1 MARSWR
7 SGGISVLVLLLL
19 VACTVG
25 AQRENA
31 LWVSNGDDADR
42 VVRLT
47 WGGAAHTFLV
57 RPGARAEIYRGDRA
71 QILIQILTSTCQVEQ
86 GFTYDLA
93 TTEVLDVDE
102 GRAGVNYVTPEELA
116 ALRRDQTQLTPDPGL
131 CPG

>member
-1 MARSWR
+1 MKGSI
-7 SGGISVLVLLLL
+7 GGISALVFLLL

-25 AQRENA
+25 AQRENV

-57 RPGARAEIYRGDRA
+57 PGGASAELCRGVRT
-71 QILIQILTSTCQVEQ
+71 QILVQILTATCAVEQ

-93 TTEVLDVDE
+93 TTEVLDVDD